1 MKKMF
6 YVLLALLVSMVLVF
20 GVSCDNS
27 NKAPGGAEG
36 NPPVEEPGTD
46 VPGGDE
52 ENPDIDNPGTGEE
65 PGGEEGSENPGED
78 VDEPKPEEPPV
89 ATFSPSWA
97 VGSYSA
103 TVLSGMP
110 LSATITEDGFDIQ
123 LTMGTTSIPI
133 SSKGDGVTVT
143 KNEKN
148 DAEKTWDIVLSG
160 IQIANGGNVTVT
172 LTSVTDNQELTGK
185 VVLEDESLAM
195 FNKLLSN
202 ITFVASPED

>member
-52 ENPDIDNPGTGEE
+52 ENPDIDDPST
-65 PGGEEGSENPGED
+65 D
-78 VDEPKPEEPPV
+78 EPPV
-89 ATFSPSWA
+89 ESFSPSWA
-97 VGSYSA
+97 VGKYNA
-103 TVLSGMP
+103 TVLDNP
-110 LSATITEDGFDIQ
+110 ASANITDDNFSIQ
-123 LTMGTTSIPI
+123 LSYMNLPI
-133 SSKGDGVTVT
+133 SISSNGEGVTVS

-148 DAEKTWDIVLSG
+148 DAEKTWTIVLSG
-160 IQIANGGNVTVT
+160 ISIAMGADVTVT
-172 LTSVTDNQELTGK
+172 LTSVTDNQELSVKVERSFYMFILFTEGIHKGK
-185 VVLEDESLAM
+185 RQSGA
-195 FNKLLSN
+195 LL
-202 ITFVASPED
+202 

>member
-1 MKKMF
+1 MTTQTR
-6 YVLLALLVSMVLVF
+6 LR
-20 GVSCDNS
+20 
-27 NKAPGGAEG
+27 GGAEG
-36 NPPVEEPGTD
+36 NPPAEEPGTGEGED
-46 VPGGDE
+46 
-52 ENPDIDNPGTGEE
+52 PGT
-65 PGGEEGSENPGED
+65 
-78 VDEPKPEEPPV
+78 EEPPV
-89 ATFSPSWA
+89 ESFSPSWA

-103 TVLSGMP
+103 TVLSGIP